1 MKKSINKEARLMFKD
16 IKMSRR
22 GVLTA
27 MAAAMVSV
35 PFDWAKIQALAST
48 VEPKSEYPV
57 VIIGAGL
64 GGLTSGAYLARAGF
78 PVTVIEQHHAPGGYA
93 TCFQRAGGDFTFD
106 VSLHYATTAVGE
118 MIEQCG
124 IKDKVAL
131 TLVPEYVRLIT
142 PEHDLT
148 FPQKDPQGITRIL
161 SEKFPQETDGI
172 QNFMQLLPDLLKEF
186 RTPID
191 PKTFSSTHPVMWN
204 IRDQSTAQLFDRYFK
219 EPKIKAILWTF
230 AAGFGLPPSK
240 LSAWAYTLG
249 LAAYVLGGRYYLK
262 PRSGDLSYAL
272 MNTIEK
278 HGGRVLLNMEVESI
292 LTKDG
297 AVLGVKT
304 MDGKTYPA
312 RAVISNASGPA
323 TFEKM
328 LSPGLLP
335 EPYMATLRTYRPSIS
350 SFIVWLGL
358 NKDIRRQIRDYEIFV
373 IDNFD
378 PEALFEASLS
388 GDASKGRLAVAI
400 YDNVYDGYSKPGK
413 STVTLFTNCGYA
425 PWKRFEAD
433 YFAGRKE
440 AYLKEKERFTQTL
453 IERAEARV
461 IPGLRS
467 MIEVMEAATPLTN
480 IRYTKNPAGSIVGYE
495 LTPENAFL
503 KRIQNRTPVKGL
515 YLAGAWGNPGGG
527 YGFAMIGGRNTF
539 RMVMEDWGKKT

>member
-1 MKKSINKEARLMFKD
+1 MKKSINKEGRSIFKD

-22 GVLTA
+22 SVLAA
-27 MAAAMVSV
+27 MAAAMISV
-35 PFDWAKIQALAST
+35 PFDWTKIQALAST

-64 GGLTSGAYLARAGF
+64 GGLTAGTYLARAGF
-78 PVTVIEQHHAPGGYA
+78 PVTVIEQHDVPGGYA
-93 TCFQRAGGDFTFD
+93 TCFDRAGGDFTFD
-106 VSLHYATTAVGE
+106 VSLHYVTTIVGE

-124 IKDKVAL
+124 IKDKVEI
-131 TLVPEYVRLIT
+131 TLLPEYVRLIT

-148 FPQKDPQGITRIL
+148 FPQKDPQGIIRIL
-161 SEKFPQETDGI
+161 SEKFPQETEGI
-172 QNFMQLLPDLLKEF
+172 RNFMQMLPDLLKEF
-186 RTPID
+186 RMPID
-191 PKTFSSTHPVMWN
+191 PKTFSSTHPVMWS
-204 IRDQSTAQLFDRYFK
+204 IRNQSTAQLFDRYFK
-219 EPKIKAILWTF
+219 EPKIKVILWTF
-230 AAGFGLPPSK
+230 AAGLGLPPSK
-240 LSAWAYTLG
+240 FSAWAYTLA
-249 LAAYVLGGRYYLK
+249 LAAFVLGGRYHLK
-262 PRSGDLSYAL
+262 PRSGALSYAL
-272 MNTIEK
+272 MHSIEK
-278 HGGRVLLNMEVESI
+278 HGGRVILKTEVESI

-304 MDGKTYPA
+304 MDGKTHPA

-328 LSPGLLP
+328 LSPGVLP

-350 SFIVWLGL
+350 SFVVWLGL
-358 NKDIRRQIRDYEIFV
+358 NKDIRKQIRDFEIFV
-373 IDNFD
+373 IDSDD
-378 PEALFEASLS
+378 PEALFEASLA
-388 GDASKGRLAVAI
+388 GDALKGRLAVAI
-400 YDNVYDGYSKPGK
+400 YDNAYDDYSKPGK
-413 STVTLFTNCGYA
+413 STVALFTNCGYA

-440 AYLKEKERFTQTL
+440 AYLKEKDRFTQTL

-467 MIEVMEAATPLTN
+467 MIDVVEAATPLTN
-480 IRYTKNPAGSIVGYE
+480 IRYTKNPAGAVVGYE

-527 YGFAMIGGRNTF
+527 YGFSMIGGRNTF